1 MSICTVFMNEDKFV
15 TLEEQPFNN
24 SRTQNINFSLVSG
37 TYKYRGI
44 HSTLKVC
51 SNPNE
56 IIYLESKA

>member
-1 MSICTVFMNEDKFV
+1 MNEDKFV